1 MHARNAILLCA
12 AVALLTT
19 AAQAQPAN
27 PTNRTLSLRIA
38 KIAGSAVDCLF
49 KTGTA
54 CTDTTSASVGVA
66 IFSLAGATGNAQVQ
80 TNTFFGVPN
89 TVGAGKTAYLYRVDL
104 AEVVAL
110 GEFACITDMTI
121 NFGPITQLPYVR
133 PGQFDDVFVITE
145 GGIGSIGLLSAE
157 QTSSGITFTFEK
169 PICATQ
175 VAGAGESSFVF
186 GLASATVPRSS
197 QATLAQPGV
206 EEELTA
212 GTQAPALP

>member
-1 MHARNAILLCA
+1 MHARKAILLCA
-12 AVALLTT
+12 AAALLTT
-19 AAQAQPAN
+19 AAQAQTRP
-27 PTNRTLSLRIA
+27 PHTISLRIA

-110 GEFACITDMTI
+110 GEFACIVDMTI

-133 PGQFDDVFVITE
+133 PGQLDDVFVITE
-145 GGIGSIGLLSAE
+145 STIGSIGLLSAE
-157 QTSSGITFTFEK
+157 QTSRDITFTFEK

-175 VAGAGESSFVF
+175 FAGTGESSFVF
-186 GLASATVPRSS
+186 GLASATGPKSS
-197 QATLAQPGV
+197 NATLAQPGV
-206 EEELTA
+206 EEALTA
-212 GTQAPALP
+212 GTAAPAVP